1 MGEYERPRSW
11 SGKPVQLL
19 RLGLVREQGV
29 SRVSRSNGQVVVRSA
44 ETVVVHG
51 KQRHAGEAF
60 WELGG
65 DR

>member
-19 RLGLVREQGV
+19 SLGPVWEQGA
-29 SRVSRSNGQVVVRSA
+29 SRVSQSNGRVVGRSA
-44 ETVVVHG
+44 ETVMVHS
-51 KQRHAGEAF
+51 KQRHGGEAF

-65 DR
+65 ER